1 MITRILIRIKVVQM
15 LYSYLLTREGR
26 TVTDAQKELSKSLD
40 KSYELYISMLAL
52 MIDLTDYHDTRLDMA
67 KNKYLPTESDMN
79 PNTRLADNKFIAK
92 LRENDDLIAFLEET
106 PISWK
111 DEIIFMKLMH
121 DKIVNSDIY
130 QKYMD
135 AEEAG
140 FAEDCNF
147 WRNIMK
153 ELVFQDDDFLEM
165 LESKS
170 VYWND
175 DLGVMGTFV
184 LKTIKQYA
192 SNPET
197 ATIQPKYNPD
207 NTDDSVFGEQLFD
220 CAVRE
225 NAENNDI
232 IDRFIQKEQWDAER
246 IALMDRIILGVA
258 LSEVKNFDSIPT
270 KVSMNEYI
278 EIAKFYS
285 NPKSGQFIN
294 GIMTSAISY
303 LRDSGRINKD

>member
-184 LKTIKQYA
+184 LKTI
-192 SNPET
+192 N
-197 ATIQPKYNPD
+197 
-207 NTDDSVFGEQLFD
+207 
-220 CAVRE
+220 
-225 NAENNDI
+225 
-232 IDRFIQKEQWDAER
+232 
-246 IALMDRIILGVA
+246 
-258 LSEVKNFDSIPT
+258 
-270 KVSMNEYI
+270 
-278 EIAKFYS
+278 
-285 NPKSGQFIN
+285 
-294 GIMTSAISY
+294 
-303 LRDSGRINKD
+303 